1 MKPTP
6 KGIGMVLKAARV
18 KAHGRDNLAARMA
31 AALRTSI
38 MSTSAEG
45 TPRRPIVGTHK
56 GLLLD
61 SGYGPV
67 TDSYLISLQRIVTGA
82 ANALSLITAEVGLDG
97 VGTAFDW
104 LSNPNEHIKIIV
116 RPELTQT
123 PGTP

>member
-1 MKPTP
+1 
-6 KGIGMVLKAARV
+6 MVLKAVRV
-18 KAHGRDNLAARMA
+18 KAHGQDNLAARMA
-31 AALRTSI
+31 AGLRTSI
-38 MSTSAEG
+38 MSRSAEG
-45 TPRRPIVGTHK
+45 TPRRPIVGTYK

-67 TDSYLISLQRIVTGA
+67 TDAYLTSLQRIVTGA
-82 ANALSLITAEVGLDG
+82 ADALSLITAEVGLDG

-104 LSNPNEHIKIIV
+104 LSNPNEHVKIIV